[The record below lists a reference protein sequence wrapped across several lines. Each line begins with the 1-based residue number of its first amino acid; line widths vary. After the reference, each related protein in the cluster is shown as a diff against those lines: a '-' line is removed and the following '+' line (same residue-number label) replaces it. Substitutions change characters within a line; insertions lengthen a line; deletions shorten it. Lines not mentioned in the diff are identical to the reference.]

1 MSVTHIPWHAT
12 EDVIDIWNRD
22 FPICA
27 RQLPRT
33 CHSTIRLHQPWRLCP
48 RHDTPAADLVVGVTS
63 EQGLA
68 VGAPGQGHALR
79 LPALLADLHVLRLQ
93 LVNLGLL
100 LEVEDDDAGGGGSA
114 QPVAV
119 GREDEGVDLVTG
131 GERVQVLGLVQVPEH
146 GCSVLATGGAERA
159 IGGDGDGVDVAGVTD
174 VVGLNAA
181 RSELPNLWYCQ
192 RLLAANVESE
202 RIASCK
208 ISTKVSVVLIALDGG
223 SEVANTFLTKSS

>member
-1 MSVTHIPWHAT
+1 MPKTRLCIKLPSQIMSVTHIPWQAT
-12 EDVIDIWNRD
+12 GDLIDMWNRD

-33 CHSTIRLHQPWRLCP
+33 CHSTIRLHRLNAESLCP

-63 EQGLA
+63 EEGLA
-68 VGAPGQGHALR
+68 VGAPGQGDALG
-79 LPALLADLHVLRLQ
+79 LPALLANLHVLRLQ

-119 GREDEGVDLVTG
+119 GREDKGVDLITG

-146 GCSVLATGGAERA
+146 GGSVLATGSAERT
-159 IGGDGDGVDVAGVTD
+159 IGGDGDGVDVAGVAD
-174 VVGLNAA
+174 VVGLDTA
-181 RSELPNLWYCQ
+181 RSELPNLCLVSGCRCGSRDSSAIAREKSVQ
-192 RLLAANVESE
+192 R
-202 RIASCK
+202 
-208 ISTKVSVVLIALDGG
+208 
-223 SEVANTFLTKSS
+223 